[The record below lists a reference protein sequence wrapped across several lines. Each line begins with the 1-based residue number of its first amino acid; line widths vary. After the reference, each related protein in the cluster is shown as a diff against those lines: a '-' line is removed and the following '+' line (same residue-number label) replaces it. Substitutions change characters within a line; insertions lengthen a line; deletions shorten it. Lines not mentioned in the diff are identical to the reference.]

1 MWPLL
6 FEHTKEWRTGVEDL
20 EETQVMKKKQR
31 PSTWVRTRRTNTEGR
46 IRLISRDVT
55 EEAETST
62 DSDDDDDDDD
72 DGSPFILTL
81 RHGQP

>member
-1 MWPLL
+1 M
-6 FEHTKEWRTGVEDL
+6 
-20 EETQVMKKKQR
+20 
-31 PSTWVRTRRTNTEGR
+31 RRTNTEGR

-72 DGSPFILTL
+72 DDGSPFILTL